1 MKEQAGNTKKIGD
14 IMRSIFGKVIKILPR
29 NARNSADMKETKADK
44 SNIAD
49 TDIKAVKDN
58 KADKDK
64 KAAKEKK
71 RIKLIKSRKSFGTDK
86 DTKDNKNDT
95 GNRGNIKRFRL
106 NFKGMNSIRF
116 KLVLSF
122 MVPIAFIMVV
132 GVVAYMIAKQAIIE
146 KYEDSTIQTI
156 NMTGEYLQF
165 GLNNIESASVQYS
178 NDDSV
183 TKYFNNEYADDRA
196 EYQNAYILI
205 ERTISTKKATDEFVG
220 NIYLLSDKVASVN
233 TNKVVIK
240 SGILDDFAQT
250 EQGAAVTGNRMRGVW
265 AGSQAVLDG
274 YLETATDSYALRYMR
289 YLYKA
294 KGLVVI
300 DVNATKILSILDK
313 VNFDKSGYLLIVTA
327 DGKEIMSNTARAS
340 VDGTQTIVFGEKFY
354 EKAAAADEVSGSE
367 YVRYKGKSYLFT
379 HTKLGNTGAMVCAL
393 MPESTIISQARSIG
407 FITAIVAAIAAAVAF
422 LIALFIS
429 KGISSTINDII
440 LKLKD
445 AATGDLTVTFNT
457 NRKDEFE
464 ILISEIQSTFTN
476 MKELIQHVNVTSADV
491 SGAAENVS
499 KTSEIFLKSVKEISS
514 SMDEIEQGINQQ
526 ANDAQQ
532 CLSQME
538 NLSQKIVRVADNTK
552 EISHVADQA
561 KNSIDS
567 GTKVTENLNSQTEAT
582 IEITTDIIKEIEK
595 LQEKSQSISKIVNVI
610 NDIASQTNLLSLNAS
625 IEAARAGEYGRG
637 FSVVAGE
644 IRSLA
649 EQSQTAV
656 KDIMDTIKSIQEVT
670 KATVATARKVE
681 KELMLQ
687 GDAVKAT
694 TSSFGEI
701 NESVERLTGYLD
713 QIAQNVQNIEEA
725 KISTLGSIENISAV
739 LEEVAASTNTVNQTA
754 DDLMSSVEGLNES
767 AENLN
772 QNADLLVDK
781 VHKFKI

>member
-1 MKEQAGNTKKIGD
+1 MKEQKGNKKENISE
-14 IMRSIFGKVIKILPR
+14 IMRSIFEKIRKILPV
-29 NARNSADMKETKADK
+29 KADNVAEK
-44 SNIAD
+44 
-49 TDIKAVKDN
+49 KVN
-58 KADKDK
+58 KA
-64 KAAKEKK
+64 
-71 RIKLIKSRKSFGTDK
+71 
-86 DTKDNKNDT
+86 NT
-95 GNRGNIKRFRL
+95 GNRGNIYRFRL

-116 KLVLSF
+116 KLASSF
-122 MVPIAFIMVV
+122 MVPIAFILLV
-132 GVVAYMIAKQAIIE
+132 GVVSYLIAKQAIID

-165 GLNNIESASVQYS
+165 GLNNIESASIQYS
-178 NDDSV
+178 NDDGI
-183 TKYFNNEYADDRA
+183 TKYFNNEYADNRSD
-196 EYQNAYILI
+196 YQNAYILI

-220 NIYLLSDKVASVN
+220 NIYLLSDTVASVN

-240 SGILDDFAQT
+240 NSILEDFAKT
-250 EQGAAVTGNRMRGVW
+250 EQGVAVTGNRMRGVW
-265 AGSQAVLDG
+265 VGSQPVLDE
-274 YLETATDSYALRYMR
+274 YLETEADSYAIRYIR

-300 DVNATKILSILDK
+300 DVNSVKILSILDK

-327 DGKEIMSNTARAS
+327 DGKEIMTNAARDRL
-340 VDGTQTIVFGEKFY
+340 DGSKTIVYGEKFY
-354 EKAAAADEVSGSE
+354 ENAINASEASGSE

-379 HTKLGNTGAMVCAL
+379 HAKLGNTGAMVCAL
-393 MPESTIISQARSIG
+393 MPETTIIRQARNIG
-407 FITAIVAAIAAAVAF
+407 LITAVVAAIAAAVAF
-422 LIALFIS
+422 VIALTIS
-429 KGISSTINDII
+429 KGIGNTINEII

-445 AATGDLTVTFNT
+445 AATGDLTVTFKT
-457 NRKDEFE
+457 KRKDEFNV
-464 ILISEIQSTFTN
+464 LINEIQSTFTN
-476 MKELIQHVNVTSADV
+476 MKELIHHVTDMSADV
-491 SGAAENVS
+491 SESSENVS

-514 SMDEIEQGINQQ
+514 SMSEIEQGINQQ

-538 NLSQKIVRVADNTK
+538 NLSQKIVLVADNTK
-552 EISHVADQA
+552 EISHVADHA
-561 KNSIDS
+561 KSSIDA
-567 GTKVTENLNSQTEAT
+567 GTKVTQNLNSQTEAT
-582 IEITTDIIKEIEK
+582 IEITTDIIREIEK
-595 LQEKSQSISKIVNVI
+595 LQEKSLSISKIVNVI

-656 KDIMDTIKSIQEVT
+656 KDIMLTIKSIQEVT

-694 TSSFGEI
+694 TSSFSDI
-701 NESVERLTGYLD
+701 NDSVERLMGYLD

-725 KISTLGSIENISAV
+725 KVSTLGSIENISAV

-754 DDLMSSVEGLNES
+754 DDLMSSVETLNKS

-772 QNADLLVDK
+772 QNSDLLVEK
-781 VHKFKI
+781 VKKFKI